1 MSETLAHRLIS
12 SVKEKG
18 VGIAKGIN
26 SEQKEN
32 APSGRGASVAKTMAV
47 IKSLGFTHVIMIPD
61 SESALLYQAIGDD
74 PDIQLTTPCREGES
88 IAIAAGLWTGGRKP
102 LIVIQTTGLMEAGDA
117 LRGCGLGPK
126 VPLRLMVG
134 WRGCGGA
141 QAGRMPIDSAYTYT
155 EPLLHAWGIPYWC
168 IMRDE
173 DLPMLERMDRT
184 AAETSFPAVVVT
196 GYAFR
201 P

>member
-1 MSETLAHRLIS
+1 MSI
-12 SVKEKG
+12 EKG
-18 VGIAKGIN
+18 N
-26 SEQKEN
+26 HSEQKES
-32 APSGRGASVAKTMAV
+32 APSERGTSVAKTMAV

-74 PDIQLTTPCREGES
+74 PDIQLITPCREGES

-102 LIVIQTTGLMEAGDA
+102 LIVIQTTGLMEAGDV

-134 WRGCGGA
+134 WRGYGGA
-141 QAGRMPIDSAYTYT
+141 QEGRMPIDSAYTYT
-155 EPLLHAWGIPYWC
+155 EPLLHAWGIPYWY
-168 IMRDE
+168 IMGDE
-173 DLPMLERMDRT
+173 DLPMLALMDRT
-184 AAETSFPAVVVT
+184 AAETSFPAAVVT